1 MGSGVILPSPKHRRQ
16 QQACSSAANP
26 DRTSQPGSNALL
38 AADGTRPEANP
49 QQAALPCFA
58 VAWGK
63 RPPRS
68 QPTRIGCFAHSPVC
82 WFLRRPAC
90 NQPASD
96 ALPAI
101 TAGGA
106 LALNQPESRPS
117 RAGAVE
123 RSPPHPRPVMAPAA
137 AKRARQ
143 PTRPT
148 ARLQRPA
155 HASPHQAVSS
165 RDHRPPSTARTPYLQ
180 AIPNAIS
187 AKGIPRD
194 GRDAPHR
201 IDHSRLCALRITD
214 FGKQNEKN
222 AQYFTV
228 SSRRSAKSTLSAL
241 FFVVFATKNR
251 ETEPIRPIRCSFR
264 SNIPKN
270 CSIRYRDLLREG
282 YHGTILSNRFGFLTA
297 TRKATC
303 DARTPSTRCA
313 VGVQDLC
320 DARLSTACER
330 PPLPGPRR
338 TDKGDAESNNQE
350 KRGAN
355 RLSSPKAL
363 VRTAPLNRCRSRPM
377 QHAARRTRMR
387 SAEQRTL
394 PKGAP
399 GLFANANGRSEPV
412 TLDFAS
418 RTSASTPILLTCQE
432 KAKRG
437 TEGRGQRAMSDG

>member
-58 VAWGK
+58 AAWGK

-155 HASPHQAVSS
+155 HASPHRAVSS
-165 RDHRPPSTARTPYLQ
+165 RDHYPPSITRTPYPQ

-194 GRDAPHR
+194 GCDAPHR
-201 IDHSRLCALRITD
+201 IDRSRLRTMRITD
-214 FGKQNEKN
+214 FGKQNGKN
-222 AQYFTV
+222 ARYLTV
-228 SSRRSAKSTLSAL
+228 SSRRSAKSALSAL
-241 FFVVFATKNR
+241 LFVVFTTKSRATKPAG
-251 ETEPIRPIRCSFR
+251 PIGRPFR
-264 SNIPKN
+264 
-270 CSIRYRDLLREG
+270 
-282 YHGTILSNRFGFLTA
+282 
-297 TRKATC
+297 
-303 DARTPSTRCA
+303 
-313 VGVQDLC
+313 
-320 DARLSTACER
+320 
-330 PPLPGPRR
+330 
-338 TDKGDAESNNQE
+338 
-350 KRGAN
+350 
-355 RLSSPKAL
+355 
-363 VRTAPLNRCRSRPM
+363 
-377 QHAARRTRMR
+377 
-387 SAEQRTL
+387 
-394 PKGAP
+394 
-399 GLFANANGRSEPV
+399 
-412 TLDFAS
+412 
-418 RTSASTPILLTCQE
+418 
-432 KAKRG
+432 
-437 TEGRGQRAMSDG
+437 

>member
-1 MGSGVILPSPKHRRQ
+1 MTRRIE
-16 QQACSSAANP
+16 SI
-26 DRTSQPGSNALL
+26 T
-38 AADGTRPEANP
+38 
-49 QQAALPCFA
+49 
-58 VAWGK
+58 
-63 RPPRS
+63 
-68 QPTRIGCFAHSPVC
+68 PV
-82 WFLRRPAC
+82 
-90 NQPASD
+90 
-96 ALPAI
+96 
-101 TAGGA
+101 
-106 LALNQPESRPS
+106 
-117 RAGAVE
+117 
-123 RSPPHPRPVMAPAA
+123 
-137 AKRARQ
+137 
-143 PTRPT
+143 
-148 ARLQRPA
+148 
-155 HASPHQAVSS
+155 
-165 RDHRPPSTARTPYLQ
+165 
-180 AIPNAIS
+180 
-187 AKGIPRD
+187 
-194 GRDAPHR
+194 
-201 IDHSRLCALRITD
+201 CALRITD

-270 CSIRYRDLLREG
+270 CSIRYRDLLSEG

-297 TRKATC
+297 TRKPIC

-412 TLDFAS
+412 MLDFAS

>member
-1 MGSGVILPSPKHRRQ
+1 MPRSRLRQTTSPLATNPHRTPCPL
-16 QQACSSAANP
+16 AS
-26 DRTSQPGSNALL
+26 LL
-38 AADGTRPEANP
+38 VRAT
-49 QQAALPCFA
+49 
-58 VAWGK
+58 
-63 RPPRS
+63 PRS
-68 QPTRIGCFAHSPVC
+68 QLTRIRRFTGNHSRWSP
-82 WFLRRPAC
+82 RP
-90 NQPASD
+90 QPARIS
-96 ALPAI
+96 PF
-101 TAGGA
+101 THRRRRA
-106 LALNQPESRPS
+106 LA
-117 RAGAVE
+117 
-123 RSPPHPRPVMAPAA
+123 PHPRPAITLAA

-155 HASPHQAVSS
+155 HASPHRAVSS
-165 RDHRPPSTARTPYLQ
+165 RDHYPPSITRTPYPQ

-194 GRDAPHR
+194 GCDAPHR
-201 IDHSRLCALRITD
+201 IDRSRLRTMRITD
-214 FGKQNEKN
+214 FGKQNGKN
-222 AQYFTV
+222 ARYLTV
-228 SSRRSAKSTLSAL
+228 SSRRSAKSALSAL
-241 FFVVFATKNR
+241 LFVVFTTKSRATKPAG
-251 ETEPIRPIRCSFR
+251 PIGRPFR

-270 CSIRYRDLLREG
+270 CSIRYRDLLSEG

-297 TRKATC
+297 TRKPIC

-412 TLDFAS
+412 MLDFAS